1 LRLLLFT
8 GKGGVGK
15 TTVAAATA
23 VHAARCGVKTLVA
36 STDGAH
42 SLGEALDARLGPA
55 PLEVCDGLF
64 AQQVDAQARAERS
77 WRTVQEYLIAVLDS
91 VGVDAAAAEELTV
104 LPGAE
109 EVLALLEVRDQVR
122 DGPWDLVVVDC
133 APTAETLRLLALPEA
148 LAGALDR
155 LLPVERRVLR
165 ALAAGVRP
173 AGVRAAGVR
182 PAGGRG
188 GRGLPVPRDEV
199 VEGAERLQAELG
211 GVREVLTSAST
222 SVRLVL
228 TPESVV
234 LAEARRTWTA
244 LSLYGYGVD
253 AVVANRLVPADGDDP
268 WRTAWAQQQATQ
280 LDEVAASFAPVPVL
294 RAGYT
299 AAEPVGL
306 EALAELAEGLYGLP
320 GPQAVAELL
329 AEPNLESPLRVE
341 RSGPDFV
348 LVLRLPLAD
357 RRDLELSRQA
367 DELTVAVGGRRRVL
381 SLPSALRRC
390 RVVGAV
396 LRSGELRIR
405 FEPDP
410 DLWRPI

>member
-23 VHAARCGVKTLVA
+23 VHAAACGVKTLVV

-42 SLGEALDARLGPA
+42 SLGEAFDTELGPV
-55 PLEVCDGLF
+55 PREVCDGLF
-64 AQQVDAQARAERS
+64 AQQVDARGRGERS
-77 WRTVQEYLIAVLDS
+77 WRTVQEYLIAVLDR
-91 VGVDAAAAEELTV
+91 VGVDPPAAEELTV

-122 DGPWDLVVVDC
+122 DGPWDLLVVDC

-148 LAGALDR
+148 LSGALER
-155 LLPVERRVLR
+155 LLPVERRVVR
-165 ALAAGVRP
+165 ALAAGVRSTRARS
-173 AGVRAAGVR
+173 AGVRGDQR
-182 PAGGRG
+182 
-188 GRGLPVPRDEV
+188 LPVPRDEV
-199 VEGAERLQAELG
+199 VEGAERLRAELG
-211 GVREVLTSAST
+211 GVRQVLTSSGA

-234 LAEARRTWTA
+234 LAETRRTWTS

-253 AVVANRLVPADGDDP
+253 GVVVNRLVPTDGDDP
-268 WRTAWAQQQATQ
+268 WRMSLAGRQAGQ
-280 LDEVAASFAPVPVL
+280 LDEVTASFAPLPVL
-294 RAGYT
+294 RVGYA

-306 EALAELAEGLYGLP
+306 DALAELGEGLYGPSEP
-320 GPQAVAELL
+320 GAASGLL
-329 AEPNLESPLRVE
+329 ADPVIPAQLRVE
-341 RSGPDFV
+341 RSGPEFV
-348 LVLRLPLAD
+348 LVLRLPLA
-357 RRDLELSRQA
+357 RRQDLELSRQG
-367 DELTVAVGGRRRVL
+367 DELTVTVRGRRRVV

-390 RVVGAV
+390 RVVGAA
-396 LRSGELRIR
+396 LRADELRVR

>member
-1 LRLLLFT
+1 MRLLLFT

-36 STDGAH
+36 STDSAH
-42 SLGEALDARLGPA
+42 SLGDALGVQLGPA
-55 PLEVCDGLF
+55 PREVCDGLF
-64 AQQVDAQARAERS
+64 AQQVDARTRGERS
-77 WRTVQEYLIAVLDS
+77 WRTVQEYLIAVLDA
-91 VGVDAAAAEELTV
+91 VGVDAPAAEELTA

-109 EVLALLEVRDQVR
+109 EVLALLEVRDQVLQ
-122 DGPWDLVVVDC
+122 GPWDLVVVDC

-148 LAGALDR
+148 LDGLLER
-155 LLPVERRVLR
+155 LLPVERRVIR
-165 ALAAGVRP
+165 ALAAGARS
-173 AGVRAAGVR
+173 AAGR
-182 PAGGRG
+182 SAGGRG
-188 GRGLPVPRDEV
+188 GRALRAPRDEV
-199 VEGAERLQAELG
+199 VEGAGRLQAELG
-211 GVREVLTSAST
+211 GVREVLTAAGA

-253 AVVANRLVPADGDDP
+253 AVVANRLVPAEGDDP
-268 WRTAWAQQQATQ
+268 WRTALALQQAGQ
-280 LDEVAASFAPVPVL
+280 MDEVAASFVPVPVL
-294 RAGYT
+294 CAGYA

-306 EALAELAEGLYGLP
+306 QTLAELAEGLYGPP
-320 GPQAVAELL
+320 GPQGAADLL
-329 AEPNLESPLRVE
+329 ADPDIPEPLRVE
-341 RSGPDFV
+341 RSGSEFV

-357 RRDLELSRQA
+357 RRDLELSRQG
-367 DELTVAVGGRRRVL
+367 DDLTVVLGGRRRVL

-390 RVVGAV
+390 RVVGAS
-396 LRSGELRIR
+396 LRDGDLRVR

-410 DLWRPI
+410 DLWRPL